1 VSLPA
6 FRFVCSPSA
15 LQGAPADWAREMLAD
30 GEIALMGEEGLDAIN
45 DLAHELRLV
54 TISVIRREPSPEVQR
69 ATVIELAAGLPL
81 IWVAPAFDETAKN
94 WGRQRGPMTL
104 LVETAGALS
113 DEERRR
119 IDRFVA
125 MLGRQSE

>member
-15 LQGAPADWAREMLAD
+15 LSGAPANWAREMLLD
-30 GEIALMGEEGLDAIN
+30 GEIALMGEEGVDAVN
-45 DLAHELRLV
+45 DLAHELDLT
-54 TISVIRREPSPEVQR
+54 TISVIRREESAALQR
-69 ATVIELAAGLPL
+69 DTVINLAGGLPL
-81 IWVAPAFDETAKN
+81 IWVASQFDEVATTWAHD
-94 WGRQRGPMTL
+94 RGPMTL
-104 LVETAGALS
+104 LVQTTGPLP

-125 MLGRQSE
+125 ILGRQSE

>member
-1 VSLPA
+1 MSLPA

-15 LQGAPADWAREMLAD
+15 LSGAPANWAREMLLD

-45 DLAHELRLV
+45 DLAHELDLT
-54 TISVIRREPSPEVQR
+54 TISVIRREESPELQR
-69 ATVIELAAGLPL
+69 DTVINFAGGLPL
-81 IWVAPAFDETAKN
+81 IWAAPQFDDVATTWARD
-94 WGRQRGPMTL
+94 RGPMTL
-104 LVETAGALS
+104 LVVAPGPLP